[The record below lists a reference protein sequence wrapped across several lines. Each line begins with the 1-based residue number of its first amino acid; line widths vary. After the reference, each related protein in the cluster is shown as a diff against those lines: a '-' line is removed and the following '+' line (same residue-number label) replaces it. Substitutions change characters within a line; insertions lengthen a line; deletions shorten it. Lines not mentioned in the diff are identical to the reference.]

1 MNCDD
6 FGRLNTSNG
15 VTCDPPS
22 SSSSE
27 LEVKRRKNVVQWLK
41 SVLPHL
47 SLPINTSEEE
57 LRAVLLDGSVLC
69 QLLDKLKPESLFTE
83 ARDSVNSSCTY
94 SENVRRFLS
103 ALEKMGLP
111 RFQAL
116 DLEHG
121 SMKAVLDCLIALQTQ
136 FRMQNGASE
145 LSENAIMI
153 KSKSM
158 VEHYGCDDGERE
170 ESSKLRPFS
179 SLREDRPKLESKSE
193 RALRSPVLAEAALI
207 HHIGHKFH
215 EVFQLK
221 QGSYADLPDS
231 KISEMTKSNSLD
243 NAPTQSLLTV
253 AKGIIDESIGRKN
266 GEIPHRVVCLLRKV
280 VQEIERRIS
289 TQAEHLRMQNNLFKA
304 REEKYQSRI
313 RVLEALATGTS
324 EETQIVM
331 NQLQQLKIERT
342 KMEVKKK
349 SEEHDVCRLMKG
361 KDDTIEEI
369 TALKQELETAR
380 ETYEHD
386 TRRSQQ
392 EISALKQ
399 QLKDAQETYE
409 QFCSQVEHDC
419 RGHQEEIS
427 SLKQELETAR
437 ETYKQQCLKV
447 EDEARGS
454 QKEIE
459 ALKKECEMVQ
469 KTYEQHCSQM
479 EKEAKGS
486 RIELEDKLKEA
497 TGLLTETR
505 NRLKEVE
512 TLLESKSLQWKK
524 TQNIYE
530 ILTQFHLGALREL
543 KFSSQSIRQEVV
555 KTQKISADE
564 FNCLGKKTKA
574 LEDAAAN
581 YHAVLDENKKLHNE
595 VQELKGNIRV
605 YCRVRPFLPGQ
616 KDKHTIVDYVGDNGE
631 LIVMNPLK
639 QGREGRRSF
648 RFNKVYAPVA
658 TQAQVFSDIKP
669 LIRSVLDGY
678 SVCIFAY
685 GQTGSGKTYT
695 MTGPDQATE
704 EEWGVNYRALNDLF
718 QISQKRG
725 NATAYQISVQMVE
738 IYNEQIRDLL
748 STDGSQKRY
757 P

>member
-6 FGRLNTSNG
+6 FGRLNTPNG

-27 LEVKRRKNVVQWLK
+27 FEVKRIKNVVQWLK

-83 ARDSVNSSCTY
+83 ARDSVNSSGTY

-111 RFQAL
+111 SFQAL

-193 RALRSPVLAEAALI
+193 RALRSPVLAAALI

-231 KISEMTKSNSLD
+231 KISEMMKSNSLD

-253 AKGIIDESIGRKN
+253 ANGIIDESIERKN
-266 GEIPHRVVCLLRKV
+266 GEIPH
-280 VQEIERRIS
+280 
-289 TQAEHLRMQNNLFKA
+289 QNNLFKA

-419 RGHQEEIS
+419 RGYQEEIS
-427 SLKQELETAR
+427 SLKQELETDR
-437 ETYKQQCLKV
+437 ETYKQHCLKV
-447 EDEARGS
+447 DDEARGS
-454 QKEIE
+454 QKAIE

-543 KFSSQSIRQEVV
+543 KFSSQSIRQEVL

-631 LIVMNPLK
+631 LIVTNPLK

-695 MTGPDQATE
+695 MTGPDRATE

-718 QISQKRG
+718 QISQKRR
-725 NATAYQISVQMVE
+725 NATSYQISVQMVE

-748 STDGSQKRY
+748 SADGSQKRY